1 MNKNTSRFLI
11 AGLLIAWAV
20 DFFFFNKPF
29 GIAFTLW
36 IIIAIAGLFILSYLE
51 KKKPHPLSILLA
63 GLALVLS
70 SASFLRQEPFTQVV
84 STLASLGLLM
94 LLAMTFSN
102 GHWLYFRLLD
112 YIIRGIK
119 WIISILAS
127 SWQIIF
133 QKSKENDTDGKDD
146 PANFQARKSNKIWPI
161 VRGILLA
168 LPFLLILS
176 ALLAAADPIFE
187 QKLSDLLAIFNIE
200 NLPEYF
206 FRTINILMMA
216 YLFIGV
222 LVQAIYPKTAEERP
236 QPNQPSIKKFL
247 GSLETSIVLGSI
259 IILFASFL
267 IIQFRYF
274 FGGVANIN
282 ETAFTYSEYARRGF
296 GELITVAVLSL
307 GIYYLFHSITKLE
320 TKSLRRRFSIFSIFI
335 FLQVLVMLVSS
346 YQRLVLYEQAYGFS
360 RLRTYSHLFLPWI
373 AVLIITVIVLEILQR
388 QGHLAFSLLIFAT
401 GFVATCII
409 FNIDGFIAKQNIE
422 RAKISSK
429 EGYALDFY
437 YLSELSS
444 DAVPIMMNEFLSA
457 DPSYK
462 DLLGANLACRWNA
475 IQNSKHRPWQA
486 YNLSYQQA
494 TNLLSEN
501 QEYWKPYQVKKSE
514 NDFQYTVEVNGEKF
528 FCSYEWLFRD

>member
-11 AGLLIAWAV
+11 TGLLIAWAA
-20 DFFFFNKPF
+20 DFFFFKNPF

-63 GLALVLS
+63 ALALALS

-84 STLASLGLLM
+84 SALASLGLLM

-112 YIIRGIK
+112 YIFRGIK
-119 WIISILAS
+119 WLISILAS
-127 SWQIIF
+127 SWQLIF
-133 QKSKENDTDGKDD
+133 QRSIENDNDGKDE
-146 PANFQARKSNKIWPI
+146 PADFQVKKSSKIWPV

-168 LPFLLILS
+168 FPFLLILS

-187 QKLSDLLAIFNIE
+187 QKISDFLAIFKIE
-200 NLPEYF
+200 NLSEYF
-206 FRTINILMMA
+206 FRTINILLMA

-222 LVQAIYPKTAEERP
+222 LVQAIFPKTIEERP
-236 QPNQPSIKKFL
+236 HPNQPSIKKFL
-247 GSLETSIVLGSI
+247 GSLETSIVFGSI

-267 IIQFRYF
+267 VIQFRYF
-274 FGGVANIN
+274 FGGEANIN

-320 TKSLRRRFSIFSIFI
+320 NKSLKRRFSIFSIFI
-335 FLQVLVMLVSS
+335 FLQMLVMLVSS

-388 QGHLAFSLLIFAT
+388 QGHLALSLLIFAA

-444 DAVPIMMNEFLSA
+444 DAVPVMVNEFLSA

-475 IQNSKHRPWQA
+475 IQNRKQRPWQA
-486 YNLSYQQA
+486 YNFSYQYA
-494 TNLLSEN
+494 TKLLTDNQQLWNSYQITVSDNNFQNSVDVNSET
-501 QEYWKPYQVKKSE
+501 YYCRMI
-514 NDFQYTVEVNGEKF
+514 G
-528 FCSYEWLFRD
+528 